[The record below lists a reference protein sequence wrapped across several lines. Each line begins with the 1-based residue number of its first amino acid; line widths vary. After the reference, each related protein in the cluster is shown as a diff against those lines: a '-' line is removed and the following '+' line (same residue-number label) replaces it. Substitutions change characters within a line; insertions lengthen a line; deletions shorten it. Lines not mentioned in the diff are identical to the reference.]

1 VSLDQSGMNR
11 DELLANV
18 PHSISHWRLLIDHSG
33 ITQHV
38 LRHRYPGSGTEE
50 DPYRVSWVADDPR
63 NPMRF
68 STFRKIFMTSVVG
81 FATLVVSFT
90 SSAYVGSIARVE
102 EYFDINNEVAT
113 LGLSLFVL
121 GFALGPLLWVNHIVP
136 SLHYKADCSA
146 GPS

>member
-1 VSLDQSGMNR
+1 MSR

-38 LRHRYPGSGTEE
+38 LRYRYPGNGTED
-50 DPYRVSWVADDPR
+50 DPYRVSWIADDPR
-63 NPMRF
+63 NPMCF
-68 STFRKIFMTSVVG
+68 STFRKIFMTSIVG

-90 SSAYVGSIARVE
+90 SSAYVGSIGKVE

-121 GFALGPLLWVNHIVP
+121 GFALGPLLWV
-136 SLHYKADCSA
+136 SD
-146 GPS
+146 GPSKLIP

>member
-1 VSLDQSGMNR
+1 
-11 DELLANV
+11 
-18 PHSISHWRLLIDHSG
+18 
-33 ITQHV
+33 
-38 LRHRYPGSGTEE
+38 
-50 DPYRVSWVADDPR
+50 
-63 NPMRF
+63 MRF